1 MLLEIAS
8 VLDAQQLAVIRQLLA
23 NGRFVDGRQSAG
35 ITAGRVKRNREL
47 DPQTAEVKQLNSMVL
62 GSLYRHPTF
71 RSAAL
76 PYRMSGAFFAR
87 YSEGMAYGDHVD
99 DPVMGERERCRS
111 DIAITVFLNDVADYE
126 GGELVIRTAFGDKAV
141 KLAAGDA
148 VIYPASSLH
157 HVDEVTRGERLVAVA
172 WSQSLVR
179 DAAKRELLYELD
191 TVRETLRRAMPA
203 ALVTAKVDHCYVNL
217 VRLWAEV

>member
-1 MLLEIAS
+1 LLLEIPK
-8 VLDAQQLAVIRQLLA
+8 VLDVEQLAPIRQLLA
-23 NGRFVDGRQSAG
+23 DGRFVDGRQSAG
-35 ITAGRVKRNREL
+35 ISARRVKYNREL
-47 DPQTAEVKQLNSMVL
+47 DPEATEVTRLNAIVL

-76 PYRMSGAFFAR
+76 PYRLSGAYFAR
-87 YSEGMAYGDHVD
+87 YGEGMAYGDHVD
-99 DPVMGERERCRS
+99 DPVMGDRERYRC
-111 DIAITVFLNDVADYE
+111 DIAITVFLNGPEDYD
-126 GGELVIRTAFGDKAV
+126 GGELIIRTAFGDKAV
-141 KLAAGDA
+141 KLTAGDA
-148 VIYPASSLH
+148 IIYPASSLH
-157 HVDEVTRGERLVAVA
+157 HVAEVTRGERLVAVA

-191 TVRETLRRAMPA
+191 TAREALRRAMPE

>member
-1 MLLEIAS
+1 MLLEIPR
-8 VLDAQQLAVIRQLLA
+8 VLDTERLADVQRLLA

-35 ITAGRVKRNREL
+35 MTAGQVKNNREL
-47 DPQTAEVKQLNSMVL
+47 EPEAPEVKQLNRIVL

-76 PYRMSGAFFAR
+76 PYRLSGAFFAR

-99 DPVMGERERCRS
+99 DPVMGERERYRS
-111 DIAITVFLNDVADYE
+111 DVAITVFLSDPADYD
-126 GGELVIRTAFGDKAV
+126 GGELVIRTAFGDQAV

-157 HVDEVTRGERLVAVA
+157 RVAEVKRGERLVAVA

-191 TVRETLRRAMPA
+191 TVREALRRAMPE

>member
-1 MLLEIAS
+1 MLLEIPKVVA
-8 VLDAQQLAVIRQLLA
+8 AGQLAIIRQLLA

-35 ITAGRVKRNREL
+35 ITAGRVKHNREL
-47 DPQTAEVKQLNSMVL
+47 DPEAPEVKRLNSLVL
-62 GSLYRHPTF
+62 SSLYRHPTF

-76 PYRMSGAFFAR
+76 PYRLSGAFFAC

-99 DPVMGERERCRS
+99 DPVMGERERYRS
-111 DIAITVFLNDVADYE
+111 DIAITVFLNDAADYD

-141 KLAAGDA
+141 KLPAGDA

-157 HVDEVTRGERLVAVA
+157 HVAPVTRGERLVAVA

-191 TVRETLRRAMPA
+191 SVRETLRRAMPE

>member
-1 MLLEIAS
+1 MLLEIPK
-8 VLDAQQLAVIRQLLA
+8 VVDAEQLGIIRQLLA
-23 NGRFVDGRQSAG
+23 RGRFVDGRQSAG

-47 DPQTAEVKQLNSMVL
+47 EPQAPELKQLNQLVL

-76 PYRMSGAFFAR
+76 PYRLSGAYFAY

-99 DPVMGERERCRS
+99 DPVMGERERYRS
-111 DIAITVFLNDVADYE
+111 DIAITIFLSDAAHYD

-157 HVDEVTRGERLVAVA
+157 RVTEVTRGERWVAVA

-179 DAAKRELLYELD
+179 DPARRELLYELD
-191 TVRETLRRAMPA
+191 TVREALRRVMPE

>member
-1 MLLEIAS
+1 MLLEIPK
-8 VLDAQQLAVIRQLLA
+8 VVDTEQLATIRHLLTKS
-23 NGRFVDGRQSAG
+23 RFVDGRQSAG
-35 ITAGRVKRNREL
+35 ITAKRVKYNREL
-47 DPQTAEVKQLNSMVL
+47 DPEAPEVRRLNNIVL

-76 PYRMSGAFFAR
+76 PFRLSGAFFAR

-99 DPVMGERERCRS
+99 DPVMGERERYRC
-111 DIAITVFLNDVADYE
+111 DLAITVFLSDPAAYD
-126 GGELVIRTAFGDKAV
+126 GGELVIRTAFGNQAV
-141 KLAAGDA
+141 KLPAGDA
-148 VIYPASSLH
+148 IIYPASSLH
-157 HVDEVTRGERLVAVA
+157 RVAEVTRGERLVAVA

-191 TVRETLRRAMPA
+191 TVRETLRQAMPE

>member
-1 MLLEIAS
+1 MLLEIPK
-8 VLDAQQLAVIRQLLA
+8 VVDNEQLAIIRQLLA
-23 NGRFVDGRQSAG
+23 NGRFVDGQQSAG
-35 ITAGRVKRNREL
+35 VTAGRVKRNREL
-47 DPQTAEVKQLNSMVL
+47 DPEAPEVNRLNGIVL

-76 PYRMSGAFFAR
+76 PYRVSGAFFAR
-87 YSEGMAYGDHVD
+87 YGRGMAYGDHVD
-99 DPVMGERERCRS
+99 DPVMGGRERYRS
-111 DIAITVFLNDVADYE
+111 DIAITVFLNDLADYD

-141 KLAAGDA
+141 KLPAGDA

-157 HVDEVTRGERLVAVA
+157 HVAEVTRGERLVAVA

-191 TVRETLRRAMPA
+191 TVREALRRAMPE